1 MGRQEQDSTQTAL
14 RALSEGYQPVPIQAG
29 GKRPY
34 GSDWTRNRYEDTEE
48 GRAALT
54 ERFTEAR
61 EKGAPGVG
69 LLLGKPS
76 GGLVDIDLD
85 HPLTLRL
92 ARHFLPPTPMIH
104 GRLSRSSSHFWYQ
117 VKDLEN
123 LPDTRRYKMPDGSV
137 SVELRS
143 TGGQTVIPPTVH
155 PSGETYQWE
164 LEPFGGE
171 IGPYQIDGRKLAI
184 QVAML
189 GLAAV
194 VLENFPRKGSRHE
207 AYLNLAGGFLRFG
220 EGVHPYWERNL
231 PVLIAAIAD
240 ASHDEE
246 GASQRVHEV
255 MDSTVRKLNEG
266 RKVGGFPKLAE
277 IIGEDHAEMIR
288 RMARE
293 VESLSGFSP
302 ETARQHPGG
311 EDYLDKHPVVSAQD
325 SANHIDEEGQI
336 VSTLPPEERNPMEER
351 ISSWVPVDL
360 DPYLAGEIT
369 LPEPTVLRREDGA
382 GLFYPGRVNM
392 LFGASESAKS
402 WILLACCKQEMER
415 GERVVYLDLEDE
427 PAGTLSRMVTMG
439 TSHDDIRTQFRYVHP
454 EGALAPMQRGSYGSK
469 VTELGRQNFEHFQN
483 FLQDFDP
490 TLVVVD
496 GMTVLYGLH
505 GLDTNDA
512 MSTDVITS
520 WLKSLTRGGRSSV
533 IVIDHTGKASG
544 QGASPIGAHHKI
556 AMIQGTALRADAITR
571 PMPGDIG
578 KVDLVVYKDRPGA
591 VRAVSTKH
599 TEEQVAC
606 QVILDSKTYEGETH
620 IRFTVPDHTEIVIGN
635 TPTQQKEL
643 LRLGNVQE
651 NINNVLE
658 LFAGDMDKRL
668 STKEVQEF
676 LQIPVAEVYDVWKT
690 LTSEGRVK
698 PVGSTRNR
706 KYMLKDR
713 NNTGG
718 RV

>member
-1 MGRQEQDSTQTAL
+1 MGRQLQTSTETAL
-14 RALSEGYQPVPIQAG
+14 IALGEGYQPVPIQSG

-34 GSDWTRNRYEDTEE
+34 GTDWTSNRYEDNEE
-48 GRAALT
+48 GREALI
-54 ERFTEAR
+54 ERFEEAHA
-61 EKGAPGVG
+61 KGATGVG
-69 LLLGKPS
+69 LILGKPS
-76 GGLVDIDLD
+76 KGLVDVDLD

-92 ARHFLPPTPMIH
+92 ARHFLPPTPMVH
-104 GRLSRSSSHFWYQ
+104 GRTSRAFSHYWYV

-123 LPDTRRYKMPDGSV
+123 LPDTRRYKMPDTSV

-143 TGGQTVIPPTVH
+143 TGGQTVIPPTIH
-155 PSGETYQWE
+155 PSGEPYSWE
-164 LEPFGGE
+164 LEPFGGDL
-171 IGPYQIDGRKLAI
+171 GPYQVDGRKLAI

-194 VLENFPRKGSRHE
+194 VLENFPKRGARHE

-231 PVLIAAIAD
+231 PVLITAIAD
-240 ASHDEE
+240 ATHDEE
-246 GASQRVHEV
+246 GAAQRVSEV
-255 MDSTVRKLNEG
+255 MTSTIKKLHEG

-277 IIGEDHAEMIR
+277 IIGNDHAEMIR

-293 VESLSGFSP
+293 VEQLAGFKP
-302 ETARQHPGG
+302 EALRNQEGGDQYFDSHPT
-311 EDYLDKHPVVSAQD
+311 VSAQD
-325 SANHIDEEGQI
+325 TSNHIDEEGQI

-351 ISSWVPVDL
+351 LSSWSPVDL
-360 DPYLAGEIT
+360 DPYLSGEIT

-382 GLFYPGRVNM
+382 GLYYPGRVNM

-439 TSHDDIRTQFRYVHP
+439 TSYEDIRGQFRYIHP
-454 EGALAPMQRGSYGSK
+454 EGALAPMQRGHYGTK
-469 VTELGRQNFEHFQN
+469 VTELGKRNFEHFTE
-483 FLQDFDP
+483 FLKEFDP
-490 TLVVVD
+490 TLIVVD

-533 IVIDHTGKASG
+533 IVIDHTGKSSG
-544 QGASPIGAHHKI
+544 QGSSPIGAHHKI

-571 PMPGDIG
+571 PMPGEVG
-578 KVDLVVYKDRPGA
+578 KVNLVVYKDRPGA

-606 QVILDSKTYEGETH
+606 QVILDSTIEGETH
-620 IRFTVPDHTEIVIGN
+620 VRFTVPDGTEIVIGN
-635 TPTQQKEL
+635 TPAQEKEL
-643 LRLGNVQE
+643 ARLGNMHE
-651 NINNVLE
+651 NADKLLE
-658 LFAGDMDKRL
+658 LFGGDLTMRI
-668 STKEVQEF
+668 STREVVDT
-676 LQIPVAEVYDVWKT
+676 LKIPVAEVYDAWK
-690 LTSEGRVK
+690 LLKSQNRVK
-698 PVGSTRNR
+698 AVGSTKNR
-706 KYMLKDR
+706 KYMLKDP
-713 NNTGG
+713 NNQNT
-718 RV
+718 RA